1 MNNTTDRIRRVMADV
16 LDVPAASIADDAA
29 PGVLAQW
36 DSLRH
41 LNLIAALEDEF
52 GCRFSDDEMSALLNF
67 ALIVH
72 VVSAKETGA

>member
-1 MNNTTDRIRRVMADV
+1 MNTTDRIRRVMSDV
-16 LDVPAASIADDAA
+16 LGVPTDAITDDAA

-52 GCRFSDDEMSALLNF
+52 GFRFSDDEMSALLNF

-72 VVSAKETGA
+72 VVSEKATRV